1 MAKQLTEQ
9 QIQVTDFLLEG
20 KTPTEIASDVDVSV
34 ESVKK
39 WLTGDALFVATLN
52 ARRREQWTADS
63 ERLRGLAGK
72 AIDALDQLVEHYN
85 PSIQLRA
92 ATTILRTVSLAQVEV
107 PDTKVTIDDV
117 ERDWREIEKWRELAA
132 LF

>member
-1 MAKQLTEQ
+1 
-9 QIQVTDFLLEG
+9 
-20 KTPTEIASDVDVSV
+20 V

-52 ARRREQWTADS
+52 ARRREQWEADS

-72 AIDALDQLVEHYN
+72 AVDALDQLVEHYN

-92 ATTILRTVSLAQVEV
+92 ATTILRTVSLAQVEP
-107 PDTKVTIDDV
+107 PDTKVTVDDV
-117 ERDWREIEKWRELAA
+117 ERAWKEKEIWRGLAA
-132 LF
+132 LV

>member
-1 MAKQLTEQ
+1 MAKKLTEQ
-9 QIQVTDFLLEG
+9 QRQVIEFLLDG
-20 KTPTEIASDVDVSV
+20 KTPTEIASDIDVSV

-39 WLTGDALFVATLN
+39 WLTADALFVATLN
-52 ARRREQWTADS
+52 ARRREQWDADS

-72 AIDALDQLVEHYN
+72 AVDALDQLVEHYN

-92 ATTILRTVSLAQVEV
+92 ATTILRTVSLAQVES
-107 PDTKVTIDDV
+107 PDTKVTVDDV
-117 ERDWREIEKWRELAA
+117 ERDWKEIEKWRGLAA